1 MEDLEGVGDEYKNV
15 RKKSLEKIFNNVIV
29 LNLGLLG
36 MYVLVENGVKDKEVI
51 LSDIYY
57 FVVDEIIFGIFEG
70 SIVFFFLFD

>member
-36 MYVLVENGVKDKEVI
+36 MYVLVENGVKDKGDI

-70 SIVFFFLFD
+70 SIVFFFLFG